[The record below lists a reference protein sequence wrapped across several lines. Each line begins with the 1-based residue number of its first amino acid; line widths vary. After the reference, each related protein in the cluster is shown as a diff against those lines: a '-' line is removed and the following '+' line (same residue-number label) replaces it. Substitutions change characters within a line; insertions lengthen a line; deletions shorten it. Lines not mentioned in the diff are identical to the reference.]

1 MTTPFFPSLAI
12 GATTGLATLAAQSDV
27 IVTTNSFVP
36 MALGIAS
43 TVVSAIVSWTVL
55 RLTVRVLQRDVHQ
68 MQQELQSMNEALVT
82 TRENIARI
90 EGRLG

>member
-1 MTTPFFPSLAI
+1 
-12 GATTGLATLAAQSDV
+12 
-27 IVTTNSFVP
+27 